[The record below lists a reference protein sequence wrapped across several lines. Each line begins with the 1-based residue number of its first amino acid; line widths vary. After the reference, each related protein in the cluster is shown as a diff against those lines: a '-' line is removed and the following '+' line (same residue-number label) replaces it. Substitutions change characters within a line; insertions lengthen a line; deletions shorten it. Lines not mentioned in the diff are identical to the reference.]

1 MIRGSLFLMPAT
13 AMPEALV
20 PDELTVLI
28 VAPIGRD
35 AKLIE
40 EALASVSVSALAVKG
55 VEEAAAL
62 AGTRNV
68 GLLLITEEV
77 LNKGNIAELSKAV
90 LNQAA
95 WSDLPLLILT
105 GGGRAN
111 ALSRQREQDRLPLGS
126 LTLLERPIR
135 IETLIS
141 SVRSALRSRSRQY
154 QMRDAL
160 HERDLAEG
168 ARRESES
175 RLLLALQTAQLG
187 AWELDLAT
195 GALTASETCR
205 ATFDWPLKQTLTLAD
220 FLERVYPE
228 DRAVVEAKLRS
239 TFAENIPYAAEYRI
253 VWRDGSTRWIAASGD
268 RMRDGDARDI
278 HAVAHA
284 VAAAPARQ
292 DQRIAGVSLD
302 VTERILSEQALRKA
316 DKLALVGRLASSIAH
331 EINNPLESVTN
342 LLYLLE
348 HANLGA
354 AERGYVATAQQELAR
369 VSEITSQTLTFNRQQ
384 NTYGPAVIA
393 DILESVLALYQG
405 RLATSNI
412 EVERRYTWRQP
423 VMCYPGELRQVFAN
437 LVGNAFD
444 ATRGGGRILVR
455 ERVGRHPASGRQGT
469 RITIADTGSGM
480 TRLVQSRIF
489 EVFHSTKGNNGT
501 GLGLWISKS
510 IVEKHGGT
518 LRFRSSTRPGRS
530 GSVFSVFIPHG
541 QETH

>member
-1 MIRGSLFLMPAT
+1 MIEVSSLGTPA
-13 AMPEALV
+13 ALV
-20 PDELTVLI
+20 PEELTVLI
-28 VAPIGRD
+28 VAPVGRD
-35 AKLIE
+35 ARLIE
-40 EALASVSVSALAVKG
+40 EALAGAGVSALAVAG
-55 VEEAAAL
+55 VEAATEL
-62 AGTRNV
+62 ARARNV

-77 LNKGNIAELSKAV
+77 LNEANIAELSRVV
-90 LNQAA
+90 LQQPA

-105 GGGRAN
+105 VGGRAN
-111 ALSRQREQDRLPLGS
+111 ALSRQREQERLPLGS

-160 HERDLAEG
+160 RERDQAEQ
-168 ARRESES
+168 ARQETET
-175 RLLLALQTAQLG
+175 RLLMALKTARMG
-187 AWELDLAT
+187 AWELNVAT
-195 GALTASETCR
+195 GELTASETCR
-205 ATFDWPLKQTLTLAD
+205 AIFDWSPQQKILLPD
-220 FLERVYPE
+220 FLERVHPD
-228 DRAVVEAKLRS
+228 DRAMVDAKLRS
-239 TFAENIPYAAEYRI
+239 TVTLGQPYFAEYRI
-253 VWRDGSTRWIAASGD
+253 LWRDGSTRWIAANGNG
-268 RMRDGDARDI
+268 MRDGHAREQEAGAPDAPRDL
-278 HAVAHA
+278 
-284 VAAAPARQ
+284 RL
-292 DQRIAGVSLD
+292 AGVALD
-302 VTERILSEQALRKA
+302 VTERTLSEQALRKA
-316 DKLALVGRLASSIAH
+316 DKLALVGRMASSIAH

-342 LLYLLE
+342 LLYLLQ
-348 HANLGA
+348 HAPLGE

-412 EVERRYTWRQP
+412 KVERRYSRREP
-423 VMCYPGELRQVFAN
+423 VLCYPGELRQVFAN

-455 ERVGRHPASGRQGT
+455 ERVVYHTHLDRVGT
-469 RITIADTGSGM
+469 RVTVADTGCGM
-480 TRLVQSRIF
+480 SASVQSRIF

-501 GLGLWISKS
+501 GLGLWISKG

-518 LRFRSSTRPGRS
+518 LRFCSSTQPGRS

-541 QETH
+541 QATA

>member
-1 MIRGSLFLMPAT
+1 MIQASVPDI
-13 AMPEALV
+13 PDALV

-28 VAPIGRD
+28 VAPVGRD
-35 AKLIE
+35 GKLIE
-40 EALASVSVSALAVKG
+40 EALASASVSALAVAG
-55 VEEAAAL
+55 VEEATEL
-62 AGTRNV
+62 VGTRHV

-77 LNKGNIAELSKAV
+77 LNEANIAQLSKVV
-90 LNQAA
+90 LNQPA
-95 WSDLPLLILT
+95 WSDLPLLVLT
-105 GGGRAN
+105 VGGRAN

-135 IETLIS
+135 METLIS

-160 HERDLAEG
+160 RERDLAEE

-175 RLLLALQTAQLG
+175 RLLLALETAQLG
-187 AWELDLAT
+187 AWELDFAT
-195 GALTASETCR
+195 GTLTASETCR
-205 ATFDWPLKQTLTLAD
+205 TIFDWPSEQALSVND
-220 FLERVYPE
+220 FFERVHLE
-228 DRAVVEAKLRS
+228 DRATVETKLRS
-239 TFAENIPYAAEYRI
+239 TLAQSVAYAAEYRI
-253 VWRDGSTRWIAASGD
+253 VWRDGSTRWIAATGNCMREGRVGD
-268 RMRDGDARDI
+268 MQ
-278 HAVAHA
+278 
-284 VAAAPARQ
+284 AAAAAAEKDDLRL
-292 DQRIAGVSLD
+292 AGVSLD
-302 VTERILSEQALRKA
+302 ITERILSEQALRKA

-348 HANLGA
+348 HAELGD
-354 AERGYVATAQQELAR
+354 AERAYVATAQQELAR
-369 VSEITSQTLTFNRQQ
+369 ITEITSQTLTFNRQQ

-412 EVERRYTWRQP
+412 EVERRYTRREP
-423 VMCYPGELRQVFAN
+423 VLCYPGELRQVFVN

-455 ERVGRHPASGRQGT
+455 ERVVYHSVLHRVGT
-469 RITIADTGSGM
+469 RVTIADTGCGM
-480 TRLVQSRIF
+480 PRAVQSRIF

-501 GLGLWISKS
+501 GLGLWISKG

-518 LRFRSSTRPGRS
+518 LRFSSSTRLGRS
-530 GSVFSVFIPHG
+530 GSVFCVFIPHG
-541 QETH
+541 HEAHERK

>member
-1 MIRGSLFLMPAT
+1 MKESSS
-13 AMPEALV
+13 AMRETVV
-20 PDELTVLI
+20 PDQLTVLI
-28 VAPIGRD
+28 VAPVGRD

-40 EALASVSVSALAVKG
+40 EALASASVSALAVGG
-55 VEEAAAL
+55 VEEAAVL

-77 LNKGNIAELSKAV
+77 LNESNIAELSSVV
-90 LNQAA
+90 LKQQA

-105 GGGRAN
+105 VGGRAN
-111 ALSRQREQDRLPLGS
+111 ALSRRREQDRLPLGS

-135 IETLIS
+135 METLIS

-187 AWELDLAT
+187 AWELDLT
-195 GALTASETCR
+195 TETLTASETCR
-205 ATFDWPLKQTLTLAD
+205 ATFDWSVEQALTLAD
-220 FLERVYPE
+220 FLERVHPE
-228 DRAVVEAKLRS
+228 DRATVEAKLRS
-239 TFAENIPYAAEYRI
+239 TVAEDVPYAAEYRI
-253 VWRDGSTRWIAASGD
+253 VRRDGSIRWIAASGNT
-268 RMRDGDARDI
+268 MRDGNARDI
-278 HAVAHA
+278 HAA
-284 VAAAPARQ
+284 AAAPARQ

-348 HANLGA
+348 HAHLGA

-455 ERVGRHPASGRQGT
+455 ERVGRHPASGRQGS
-469 RITIADTGSGM
+469 RITVADTGSGM
-480 TRLVQSRIF
+480 TRSVQSRIF

-518 LRFRSSTRPGRS
+518 LRFSSSTRLGRS
-530 GSVFSVFIPHG
+530 GSVFRVFIPHG
-541 QETH
+541 